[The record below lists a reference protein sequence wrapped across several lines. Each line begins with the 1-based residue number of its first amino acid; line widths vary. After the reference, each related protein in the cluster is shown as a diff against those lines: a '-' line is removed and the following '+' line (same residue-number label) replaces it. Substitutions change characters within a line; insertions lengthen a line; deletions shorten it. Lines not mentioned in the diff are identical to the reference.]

1 MATINENLNAW
12 SNYKWGQDGNEWSES
27 WGGTDYLW
35 ALTIYP
41 RIQTFLPAK
50 TILEIAPGYGR
61 ITQYLHK
68 SCKKLLIV
76 DITEKCII
84 ACKNRF
90 ENIHNIG
97 YFVNDGKSLD
107 MIPNN
112 SIDFVFSWDSLVH
125 AENDVIEAYLGEIAS
140 KLTPNGI
147 GFIHHSNL
155 ARYKDSTTGSLT
167 VENKHWRAPSMSA
180 ELFKKYCEQ
189 IGLICIRQEIINW
202 GDVILNDCFSLFTRK
217 NSRYSIP
224 NRVIENIDFGKEINH
239 SLYIS
244 NIYNINLER
253 SDELTKE
260 TLVKKIF
267 ENLCMK
273 LKYKEKYD

>member
-1 MATINENLNAW
+1 M
-12 SNYKWGQDGNEWSES
+12 
-27 WGGTDYLW
+27 
-35 ALTIYP
+35 
-41 RIQTFLPAK
+41 PAK

-76 DITEKCII
+76 DITDKCII

-90 ENIHNIG
+90 KSVQNIG
-97 YFVNDGKSLD
+97 YFLNDGKSLD

-125 AENDVIEAYLGEIAS
+125 AENDVIEAYLREIAS

-147 GFIHHSNL
+147 GFIHHSSL
-155 ARYKDSTTGSLT
+155 ARYKDITTGSLT
-167 VENKHWRAPSMSA
+167 VENKHWRASSMSA
-180 ELFKKYCEQ
+180 ELFKKYCDQ
-189 IGLICIRQEIINW
+189 VGLNCIRQEIINW
-202 GDVILNDCFSLFTRK
+202 GDIIYNDCFSLFTHK

-224 NRVIENIDFGKEINH
+224 NRIIENIDFGNEINH

-244 NIYNINLER
+244 RIYNIDLEQ
-253 SDELTKE
+253 SDKFIKE
-260 TLVKKIF
+260 TFVKKMC
-267 ENLCMK
+267 ENLWMK
-273 LKYKEKYD
+273 LK